1 MKNCC
6 ICCIAAASIVF
17 CQLSHAAI
25 TPQKIQMVQK
35 NVAEQVWEADWAGLS
50 VDQCRGL
57 IKNVIDQEV
66 EHIIKTPEKSQGAQA
81 AITEKDQEA
90 LKKINEI
97 FEQEKTNLTPDP
109 ENAHDTAIELLEN
122 MSDAGKQEAQ
132 KAIDGHI
139 LNAIKEKLNEAESRL
154 YSPHYQNY
162 QWATGQADDLL
173 ILMQTEEGKQEAQ
186 AAITVYKT
194 KHGLT

>member
-1 MKNCC
+1 
-6 ICCIAAASIVF
+6 
-17 CQLSHAAI
+17 
-25 TPQKIQMVQK
+25 
-35 NVAEQVWEADWAGLS
+35 
-50 VDQCRGL
+50 
-57 IKNVIDQEV
+57 
-66 EHIIKTPEKSQGAQA
+66 
-81 AITEKDQEA
+81 
-90 LKKINEI
+90 
-97 FEQEKTNLTPDP
+97 LTPDP

-154 YSPHYQNY
+154 YSPHYRNY

-173 ILMQTEEGKQEAQ
+173 LLMQTEEGKQEAQ

-194 KHGLT
+194 KHSLT